1 VVLGAR
7 THRFAFMILYL
18 VHVLSVLSCTR
29 IDSKDTMG
37 DLDTE
42 LFIKCYLLIFNYYS
56 TIFIRI
62 SYLTSWQEGLDQKQ
76 SQNDKSETTF
86 I

>member
-7 THRFAFMILYL
+7 THRFAFMILFL
-18 VHVLSVLSCTR
+18 VHALSVLSCTL
-29 IDSKDTMG
+29 IDFMDAMG

-42 LFIKCYLLIFNYYS
+42 LFIRCYLLIFIYYS

-62 SYLTSWQEGLDQKQ
+62 SYLTSWQEGLDLKQ
-76 SQNDKSETTF
+76 IRNCK
-86 I
+86 